1 LLLGSGCCRTVPQNF
16 IELVTGSVV
25 KGLLY
30 FRRRRKFVKPFQ
42 LPKSNPSFMK
52 VARKMRN
59 NEGTLWGDSK
69 ARDGNVGE
77 LMADATVH
85 RRRLVP
91 LGLGGWST
99 VSAGQAAAVG
109 WERASKLGSREKIP
123 GRVRGVCDLTQA
135 GGRLAQPNC
144 VRIHSCPLH
153 CFSRYLNFFYLG
165 QTSILFVVTPTK
177 KTTNLYSQI

>member
-109 WERASKLGSREKIP
+109 WERASKLGLREKIP

-153 CFSRYLNFFYLG
+153 CFSRYLNFFLSGSNLYFICCN
-165 QTSILFVVTPTK
+165 TDK